1 MSAQDKA
8 ANLFEY
14 ISKVYAID
22 LPVARLVTSYDDL
35 FWRQADL
42 IPCSH
47 CRIKEFDRGNKWNE
61 ANEPAETVVEDAWL
75 SVYKSSYD
83 DPAPLPPILKEWAPP
98 STNPAKRPKPSL
110 AREGGE
116 KFEDSPARS
125 AALNNYLETQWDP
138 WAKQVLP
145 LFKANELYDQLFSLH
160 QRLSVEGDRIEILW
174 GHLFLAWNYS
184 AGIKIHHPLLLTPLD
199 LEFNPDRR
207 KIMLRP
213 AQSRTTQ
220 FDLECLRDLD
230 YPNKDKLLKY
240 AAKINGGE
248 APPEVWNHDQMRGI
262 ATTVT
267 GLLSTA
273 PVEETNLY
281 EDAPIAQPPISTI
294 PTIYNAPV
302 IFVRQRARHFW
313 IDDAEKAADSV
324 LAGAE
329 LSPFIRSLVADKS
342 VGASPKPPESL
353 EDVSPLATISNG
365 GNGSNGNDGND
376 GADDGELFFPLEY
389 NDQQKEILDRLKERF
404 GVLVQ
409 GPPGTGKSHTIANI
423 ISSLLA
429 RGKRVLVTSQTENAL
444 KVLRDLIP
452 PEIKSL
458 CVTQLGS
465 DAESKKQLNDS
476 VVEIGK
482 RLAMR
487 NSREPEERI
496 RHIGSEL
503 KAVREEQARLH
514 QQIRDWAELDSCKI
528 TIGGAEVSAHQA
540 AKECSQGDR
549 KHSWLPDRITPE
561 TEPPLSD
568 GELKELCALLGAI
581 SPQDRK
587 ACLQYLPDPARI
599 QSAENISRVFDDLS
613 FASARAAETEDL
625 RADWLQPLREAQPE
639 EIVEVISILEP
650 ALADLKRLDSDWR
663 LRLLNLM
670 VSGESQNAF
679 WREFLQAC
687 AELYESAFP
696 SFQKIQGFEIRIAEL
711 PPDFDR
717 DAALEEL
724 RVSVEK
730 GKSPSSAITRLWLS
744 QSAKLFFDSV
754 RVDGRKL
761 TTLERIDL
769 IRAQFSYEDY
779 LKKLELRWEQGIRNV
794 DGPGRDAE
802 ALMPLA
808 DVESRLKD
816 FRGVVEW
823 IDNHFTQV
831 GNALTSMGC
840 PPHKQTFHKGS
851 CLGEHLETLQGQVA
865 TIDEHRLTQYLRQYQ
880 KDLGGETKKQDAHPL
895 WAQFAAAIKNR
906 SGGDYKEAYE
916 EAQRLS
922 ALRPD
927 AIKLDHLLKRLQ
939 SVTPQWASRIEL
951 EAAKSGVEALPQDWT
966 RAWRWRRLNEWLIRL
981 HNRES
986 VESLQNRLER
996 ARKVER
1002 ELITQL
1008 VTERTWERQIAN
1020 IEDRQYMA
1028 LTAWAN
1034 AMRQFGKGTGKY
1046 AQRHLAAANKA
1057 MVEAVGAVPVWI
1069 MPLFRVVQSFE
1080 AKPGAFDVI
1089 IVDEASQCD
1098 LRALPVL
1105 YRGKKVLIVGD
1116 PEQISPANVGIEKE
1130 KIYELNRQFLTN
1142 IPYPERFDIDHSLY
1156 EITGTIPEIDRILL
1170 TEHFR
1175 CVPPIIE
1182 FNNHLSPS
1190 YGGRLEP
1197 LRRPSPQEI
1206 LDPPIQTVFVENGFK
1221 NTNDI
1226 NEPEAERVVESLVNL
1241 CHDPRYALVGNNRRK
1256 RTMGIISLLGEK
1268 QAKYISN
1275 LIARHPDLDERERE
1289 ERRIICGDAYAF
1301 QGDERDVMFLSMVI
1315 ATNAP
1320 FSPQV
1325 REDARRRFNVATS
1338 RARDQVLLFHSV
1350 RLRDINNPECV
1361 RHKLLS
1367 WYLNPPKSEVE
1378 AGLNV
1383 LKRTADS
1390 EFEFEVGESIINRGY
1405 TVIPQFRPFPRDFQY
1420 RIDLVVQGENGRV
1433 AIECDGDQWPGAE
1446 KWEYDQHREAQLR
1459 RAGWKFWRISG
1470 SSFYRNKEKALDG
1483 LWEFLE
1489 DAGVNPNN

>member
-22 LPVARLVTSYDDL
+22 LPVARIVTGYDDL

-47 CRIKEFDRGNKWNE
+47 CKIKEFDRGNKSNE
-61 ANEPAETVVEDAWL
+61 TNEQPDAVAEDAWL
-75 SVYKSSYD
+75 AVYKSSYD
-83 DPAPLPPILKEWAPP
+83 DPPPAPPVLKEWVAP
-98 STNPAKRPKPSL
+98 SSNPTKKPKPL
-110 AREGGE
+110 PAREGGE
-116 KFEDSPARS
+116 KFEDKLARLT
-125 AALNNYLETQWDP
+125 ALNNYLETQWDP

-199 LEFNPDRR
+199 LEFNPDSR
-207 KIMLRP
+207 KITLRP

-230 YPNKDKLLKY
+230 YPNKDKFLKHV
-240 AAKINGGE
+240 AKINGGE
-248 APPEVWNHDQMRGI
+248 APPDVWNHDQMRGI

-281 EDAPIAQPPISTI
+281 EARPIAQPPASPI
-294 PTIYNAPV
+294 PAIYNAPV

-313 IDDAEKAADSV
+313 IDDAQKTAESV
-324 LAGAE
+324 LDGAE
-329 LSPFIRSLVADKS
+329 LSPFIRSLVDDQSAAKPLNLEE
-342 VGASPKPPESL
+342 GAVL
-353 EDVSPLATISNG
+353 EALVE
-365 GNGSNGNDGND
+365 

-452 PEIKSL
+452 PEIRSL
-458 CVTQLGS
+458 CVSQLGS

-482 RLAMR
+482 RLALR
-487 NSREPEERI
+487 KSREPEERI
-496 RHIGSEL
+496 RHIGAEM
-503 KAVREEQARLH
+503 KTVREEQSRLH

-528 TIGGAEVSAHQA
+528 TIGGAEVTAHQA

-549 KHSWLPDRITPE
+549 NHSWLPDRLAPE

-568 GELKELCALLGAI
+568 AELKELCALLDLI
-581 SPQDRK
+581 SPQDRQ

-599 QSAENISRVFDDLS
+599 QSPGNISKVFDDLH

-625 RADWLQPLREAQPE
+625 RADWQGLLREAQPE
-639 EIVEVISILEP
+639 ELIKALSILEP
-650 ALADLKRLDSDWR
+650 ALADLKRLDSEWR

-670 VSGESQNAF
+670 VSGESQNSF

-687 AELYESAFP
+687 KELYECAFP
-696 SFQKIQGFEIRIAEL
+696 SFQEIQGFEITVADL

-724 RVSVEK
+724 RVNVEK
-730 GKSPSSAITRLWLS
+730 GKSPSSAFTRLWLS
-744 QSAKLFFDSV
+744 QPAKLLFDAV
-754 RVDGRKL
+754 RIDGKKL
-761 TTLERIDL
+761 TTLQRIDL
-769 IRAQFSYEDY
+769 LWARFSYEDY
-779 LKKLELRWEQGIRNV
+779 LKKFELRWEQGIRNV
-794 DGPGRDAE
+794 DGPGRDPE

-816 FRGVVEW
+816 FRAVVEW
-823 IDNHFTQV
+823 IDNYLTQI
-831 GNALTSMGC
+831 GTALNSLGC
-840 PPHKQTFHKGS
+840 PSHKQTFHKGA

-865 TIDEHRLTQYLRQYQ
+865 SIDEHRLTDYLRQLQ
-880 KDLGGETKKQDAHPL
+880 KQLSGEAKKQEAHPL
-895 WAQFAAAIKNR
+895 WAQLAAAIKKR
-906 SGGDYKEAYE
+906 SGEDYKKAYQEAT
-916 EAQRLS
+916 RL
-922 ALRPD
+922 AGLRPD
-927 AIKLDHLLKRLQ
+927 VVRLDHLLKRLH
-939 SVTPQWASRIEL
+939 SVAPKWASKIER
-951 EAAKSGVEALPQDWT
+951 EATKSGVGALPQDWT
-966 RAWRWRRLNEWLIRL
+966 LAWRWRRLNEWLIRL

-1034 AMRQFGKGTGKY
+1034 AMRQFGKGTGRY
-1046 AQRHLAAANKA
+1046 AQRHLAAANRA

-1206 LDPPIQTVFVENGFK
+1206 LDPPIQTVYVENGFK
-1221 NTNDI
+1221 NNNDI
-1226 NEPEAERVVESLVNL
+1226 NEPEAERLVESVVNL
-1241 CHDPRYALVGNNRRK
+1241 CHDPRYALVGSNKRK

-1268 QAKYISN
+1268 QAKHISN
-1275 LIARHPDLDERERE
+1275 LIARHPGLDERERE

-1320 FSPQV
+1320 FAPQV

-1338 RARDQVLLFHSV
+1338 RARDQVFLFHSV
-1350 RLRDINNPECV
+1350 RLRDIDNPECV

-1367 WYLNPPKSEVE
+1367 WYLNPPKSEIE
-1378 AGLNV
+1378 AGLAV
-1383 LKRTADS
+1383 LKQRSDS
-1390 EFEFEVGESIINRGY
+1390 EFEIEVGERIISRGY

-1420 RIDLVVQGENGRV
+1420 RIDLVVQGENSRV

-1470 SSFYRNKEKALDG
+1470 SAFYRNKEKALAG

-1489 DAGVNPNN
+1489 DAGVNPIIETVALPPRAPQTLRK